1 DLLNEFGSKLEDAGL
16 LTDEQKKNLKECN
29 ETFLSCEGRKYSCK
43 NTNNINVPSSE
54 RLDPFCTYSKEIHA
68 ESSDVCNEDSLIYLP
83 SEEVQRN
90 MISFIDSYQKKP
102 YNNKKI
108 EQSSTFSR
116 NQQDTYSHSSSDV
129 SSSDKEMSEM
139 QLSLFKQICNI
150 QKDKEP
156 CLVEEFSV
164 SNSSIDVNKSNAC
177 RQKSCPKETSYS
189 VNSPVKDLYQTLNT
203 PVSLINDSCD
213 SDTDIKVTSVPDITG
228 SLGQNPKQ
236 IEEYKDF
243 LSETSRNFDE
253 CQNSKI
259 QSSSPKTLSD
269 YRPSTFSKSFRQNN
283 LLKTVSNFENTSNG
297 TNKEYILSAK
307 RCHDGSIK
315 LDIDISRSIKLSFNP
330 ITCHMSCE
338 FGQYDL
344 SCNTSDL
351 TNDSRSPSTVLDE
364 SSFSR
369 EVNWQD
375 CSVNESPIK
384 KRLKISD
391 KNVSA
396 ETEGSVSNSFND
408 ISDDLNL
415 FEKETESNDSQSNNC
430 NKNKFIHVSKSLPK
444 YISKGRKRP
453 LLNHQFDSQEIRNG
467 TIHPSKFY
475 SVKHSTPFQKESTV
489 FLHKTLGASSAKEK
503 CLEISYSNE
512 NSGVQNLHSPNK
524 ALFQNGAESNSMIKS
539 SVFANKKNITSQNL
553 HFVDKEICAS
563 SCDTQTF
570 QREFS
575 SIESRNFSSKMPLK
589 KKNRI
594 CNSKI
599 SHNVSTIERKKL
611 SSKFDKITKKIV
623 CKRKGDNN
631 KSEEKNKRPPIIIKK
646 NKYLKNYRNRK
657 LKKIQRG
664 CARKNTLVRCIS
676 KKYFINQKKTCANKL
691 KKNLR
696 NKITPFD
703 VFVSHDN
710 LVNSRTNS
718 AIKELQKSLIAKSK
732 GKTSSCK
739 VISNP
744 NKNQT
749 SKIFEVDKMQPN
761 VLLECIKDPLLYTD
775 IPPKILQNCN
785 KSVKKTTPFLKK
797 GTCKE
802 MISLKQCSVLLE
814 KIKVPVLLNGGNP
827 LEGVQILDKISVVE
841 DNDTSAF
848 SEQSSNHTKNSGVVE
863 QGSITEDAINNSSKC
878 ITFAGCEN
886 QNLIDCDT
894 ILTNEAY
901 NHFLSES
908 RKNKSESKNSLVNHD
923 TVHNKQ
929 EILLDFDI
937 DFNSDVELGFDDDN
951 DTDLNYDNDKA
962 SDDSQVKLWQRK
974 ENSEKVSKRE
984 KFKSSE
990 VNIDVLTASGTDFP
1004 CGKKIKDIQKDL
1016 QLDFDIDFDGNM
1028 QFLSD
1033 ESNNVIQS
1041 GSQIE
1046 TFKKPMETEN
1056 TVSNFSETDIN
1067 NMKTS
1072 KNDMTQSDKSLNFP
1086 RNLLLDFDID
1096 SKGIMNLASCE
1107 SNSVEVDNSG
1117 ETCNVSSSKHQKG
1130 ILVKDS
1136 KTRNTKMNFSGKN
1149 VKIFTFKSN
1158 LTSNKSNSVSKN
1170 LLLNSDSSSDSDF
1183 ELISDED
1190 NSIDL
1195 INEDL
1200 GKKRFESNQKNTH
1213 LNYSF
1218 HSDDIVEFFSD
1229 SDNVD
1234 LNDKINRSCQ
1244 DSKMKSCHS
1253 ENNGGKKLEFLNAP
1267 LEEKTET
1274 FCGHE
1279 MEKKTPLVS
1288 LKQPD
1293 LKEMLKPCFVS
1304 LKKIKIP
1311 LESKIENIEG
1321 KNESFNSVEELE
1333 QKSGT
1338 MTEEEILVETRIL
1351 KNYQKDQVG
1360 DMTNISVG
1368 SSRNSVAIPD
1378 NQICALDDEISDQ
1391 GEKLPL
1397 YFDSESDDEQ
1407 ELIIDED
1414 ISENIDSSIGNE
1426 TKSKIPI
1433 EDKICDFG
1441 NIADFFITEE
1451 KSSAFMA
1458 KSEKRKFD
1466 ISEKSVKNASSGN
1479 RNGVIIND
1487 ENIICN
1493 NINLN
1498 EENNYCNLNS
1508 NSDYLKLTI
1517 DDSINK
1523 GLTQNSVNDFQHNVK
1538 DQISNSDSS
1547 SESPIPKEIASNASE
1562 EFLII
1567 RKNVVDIENT
1577 SNISPEINQISIA
1590 EKNESFK
1597 KNIIPEMAEIPEAQ
1611 VNSKIK
1617 LRDTPKK
1624 CIQNKN
1630 NSNNVG
1636 IVISKSSV
1644 NDSNEEC
1651 SQMISEKEKFQ
1662 NCIINKIKNKYL
1674 KKTKSK
1680 YVFSD
1685 PIKNILY
1692 DIEPINFSN
1701 ASDKQNLHSFI
1712 TNLCVKNHVTSLLS
1726 HLLDPLAV
1734 PDQESLIFQVLHYL
1748 HHTRKNPFLN
1758 FKKNSELPLFLPLA
1772 ENCVVTALFDI
1783 EKKSRPYLQ
1792 GLMGNILRILHLLI
1806 LTKKKINIY
1815 GLASLCRVF
1824 TEICKRNEDKLKPL
1838 SLCCGLINEKHK
1850 FSPFLIASIAG
1861 VWKELFQLS
1870 ADFSDK
1876 ENILR
1881 GSIAYGVQKTLETSV
1896 ACTWYCN
1903 SEFMSEYFAVPSNI
1917 SDKDGTIKILKEK
1930 ILFECFQDSIENSWK
1945 LTSPLIIFAAFE
1957 TWDWT
1962 KEHLVDQYIFPN
1974 LQQFSCQNISEQAF
1988 NLFSN
1993 LYVDILLLYPER
2005 LPEEVLMKY
2014 LDTNLSFQGGHFLQD
2029 CAAVTLMKYF
2039 VLTRK
2044 TIPDNISFWFQN
2056 NQDNPKVKV
2065 LEDIFQKS
2073 LMLDSS
2079 DTFSNKDIVN
2089 LC

>member
-1 DLLNEFGSKLEDAGL
+1 MNDCVAANKEMNWIKEKNETFITRNIERLMDLLNEFGRNLEDAGL
-16 LTDEQKKNLKECN
+16 LTDEQKKKLKECN
-29 ETFLSCEGRKYSCK
+29 ETSLSCEGRKYSCK
-43 NTNNINVPSSE
+43 DTNNINVPSLE
-54 RLDPFCTYSKEIHA
+54 GLGPFCTYSKEIHD
-68 ESSDVCNEDSLIYLP
+68 ESSDICNEDSLIYSP
-83 SEEVQRN
+83 SEEVPRN
-90 MISFIDSYQKKP
+90 MIAFINSYQKKP

-139 QLSLFKQICNI
+139 QLSLFKQTCNI
-150 QKDKEP
+150 QKDKDP
-156 CLVEEFSV
+156 CLVDEFSV

-177 RQKSCPKETSYS
+177 RQNSCLKETSYS
-189 VNSPVKDLYQTLNT
+189 VNSSVKDLYQTLNT
-203 PVSLINDSCD
+203 PVYLFNDSYD
-213 SDTDIKVTSVPDITG
+213 SVTDIKVTSVPDITG
-228 SLGQNPKQ
+228 SLGQNPEQ

-243 LSETSRNFDE
+243 LSETYRNFDE

-269 YRPSTFSKSFRQNN
+269 YRPSTFSKSFRQNH

-307 RCHDGSIK
+307 HCHDGSIK
-315 LDIDISRSIKLSFNP
+315 LDIDISRSIKLSLNP
-330 ITCHMSCE
+330 ITCHLSCE

-344 SCNTSDL
+344 SHNTSDL
-351 TNDSRSPSTVLDE
+351 TNDSRSSTVLDE

-396 ETEGSVSNSFND
+396 ETECSVSNSFND

-415 FEKETESNDSQSNNC
+415 CEKETESEDSQSNNC
-430 NKNKFIHVSKSLPK
+430 NKNKFIHASKRLPK

-453 LLNHQFDSQEIRNG
+453 LLNHQFDSQEIRNE

-475 SVKHSTPFQKESTV
+475 FVKHPTPFQKESTV

-524 ALFQNGAESNSMIKS
+524 VLFQNGAESNSMFKS
-539 SVFANKKNITSQNL
+539 SVFENKKNITSQDL

-563 SCDTQTF
+563 SCDTQAI

-594 CNSKI
+594 CNNKI
-599 SHNVSTIERKKL
+599 SHNVSIIERKKL
-611 SSKFDKITKKIV
+611 PSKFDKNTKKIV
-623 CKRKGDNN
+623 CKRRKRDNN
-631 KSEEKNKRPPIIIKK
+631 KSEEKIKRPLIIKK
-646 NKYLKNYRNRK
+646 NKYLKNYRNQK

-664 CARKNTLVRCIS
+664 CARKNALVRCIS
-676 KKYFINQKKTCANKL
+676 KKCLINSKKTWANKL
-691 KKNLR
+691 KRNLR
-696 NKITPFD
+696 NKITPVD

-718 AIKELQKSLIAKSK
+718 AIKRTAKKSLIAKSK
-732 GKTSSCK
+732 GKANSCK

-749 SKIFEVDKMQPN
+749 SKIFEVDNMQPN
-761 VLLECIKDPLLYTD
+761 ILLECLKDPLLYTN

-785 KSVKKTTPFLKK
+785 ESVKKTTPFLKN

-827 LEGVQILDKISVVE
+827 LEGVQTLDKISVVE
-841 DNDTSAF
+841 DNDISAF
-848 SEQSSNHTKNSGVVE
+848 SEPSSNHTKNSGIAE
-863 QGSITEDAINNSSKC
+863 QDSITEDVINNSSKC

-886 QNLIDCDT
+886 QNLIDCDA

-901 NHFLSES
+901 NHFLSKS

-937 DFNSDVELGFDDDN
+937 DFNSDVELGFDYDN

-962 SDDSQVKLWQRK
+962 CDDSQVKLRQRK

-990 VNIDVLTASGTDFP
+990 VSVDDLTASDADFP
-1004 CGKKIKDIQKDL
+1004 CGKKIKGMQKDL

-1028 QFLSD
+1028 QFYSD
-1033 ESNNVIQS
+1033 ESKNVIQS

-1046 TFKKPMETEN
+1046 TFEKPMETEN

-1067 NMKTS
+1067 NIKTS
-1072 KNDMTQSDKSLNFP
+1072 KNDVTQSDKSLNIP
-1086 RNLLLDFDID
+1086 RNLHLDFDID
-1096 SKGIMNLASCE
+1096 SEVIINLASCE

-1117 ETCNVSSSKHQKG
+1117 ETCNVSLSKHQKC

-1136 KTRNTKMNFSGKN
+1136 KTRNTKMNLSGKN
-1149 VKIFTFKSN
+1149 AKIFTFKSN
-1158 LTSNKSNSVSKN
+1158 LTSNKSNIVPKN
-1170 LLLNSDSSSDSDF
+1170 LLLDSDSSSDSDL

-1190 NSIDL
+1190 NSLDL
-1195 INEDL
+1195 ISKDL
-1200 GKKRFESNQKNTH
+1200 EKKRFKSNKKNTH
-1213 LNYSF
+1213 LNSSV
-1218 HSDDIVEFFSD
+1218 HSDDIIEFFSD
-1229 SDNVD
+1229 SNNID

-1244 DSKMKSCHS
+1244 DSKIKSCHS
-1253 ENNGGKKLEFLNAP
+1253 ENNGSKKLEFLNPP
-1267 LEEKTET
+1267 LEEKAET

-1279 MEKKTPLVS
+1279 MEL
-1288 LKQPD
+1288 D

-1304 LKKIKIP
+1304 FKKIKIP
-1311 LESKIENIEG
+1311 LESKIENIEE
-1321 KNESFNSVEELE
+1321 KNESVNSVEELE

-1338 MTEEEILVETRIL
+1338 MTEEEVLVKTRIV
-1351 KNYQKDQVG
+1351 KNYHKDQVG
-1360 DMTNISVG
+1360 DMMNISVG
-1368 SSRNSVAIPD
+1368 SSRNSMTIPD
-1378 NQICALDDEISDQ
+1378 NQICDLDGEISDQ
-1391 GEKLPL
+1391 VEKLPL
-1397 YFDSESDDEQ
+1397 YFDSESDDER

-1414 ISENIDSSIGNE
+1414 MSENIDSSIGNE
-1426 TKSKIPI
+1426 TKSKISI

-1441 NIADFFITEE
+1441 NMTDFFITEE
-1451 KSSAFMA
+1451 ESSTFMA
-1458 KSEKRKFD
+1458 KSGKRKLD

-1498 EENNYCNLNS
+1498 EENNYCSLNS

-1523 GLTQNSVNDFQHNVK
+1523 GLTQNSFNDDFQHNVK

-1547 SESPIPKEIASNASE
+1547 SESPIPKGIASNASE
-1562 EFLII
+1562 EFFI
-1567 RKNVVDIENT
+1567 RKNIVDIENT

-1597 KNIIPEMAEIPEAQ
+1597 KNIIPEMAEISEAQ
-1611 VNSKIK
+1611 INSKIK
-1617 LRDTPKK
+1617 LSNTPKK

-1630 NSNNVG
+1630 IGNNVG

-1644 NDSNEEC
+1644 NNSNEEC
-1651 SQMISEKEKFQ
+1651 SKMISEKEEFQ
-1662 NCIINKIKNKYL
+1662 NCIIKEIKNKYI

-1692 DIEPINFSN
+1692 DVERINCSN
-1701 ASDKQNLHSFI
+1701 ASDKQNLHLFI
-1712 TNLCVKNHVTSLLS
+1712 TNLCVKNHVTSLVA
-1726 HLLDPLAV
+1726 HLLYRCAV
-1734 PDQESLIFQVLHYL
+1734 PDQASLIFQVLHYL

-1772 ENCVVTALFDI
+1772 ENCVVTALFKI
-1783 EKKSRPYLQ
+1783 EKKAKPYLQ
-1792 GLMGNILRILHLLI
+1792 GLMVNILRIMHLLI

-1824 TEICKRNEDKLKPL
+1824 TEICKRNEDKLRPL
-1838 SLCCGLINEKHK
+1838 SLCCGLITEKHK

-1870 ADFSDK
+1870 SDFSDK

-1881 GSIAYGVQKTLETSV
+1881 GSIAYGVQKMLETSV

-1930 ILFECFQDSIENSWK
+1930 ILFECFQDKHHKHVVTGDLNIVKDN
-1945 LTSPLIIFAAFE
+1945 
-1957 TWDWT
+1957 
-1962 KEHLVDQYIFPN
+1962 N
-1974 LQQFSCQNISEQAF
+1974 LRNI
-1988 NLFSN
+1988 
-1993 LYVDILLLYPER
+1993 
-2005 LPEEVLMKY
+2005 M
-2014 LDTNLSFQGGHFLQD
+2014 
-2029 CAAVTLMKYF
+2029 
-2039 VLTRK
+2039 
-2044 TIPDNISFWFQN
+2044 
-2056 NQDNPKVKV
+2056 
-2065 LEDIFQKS
+2065 
-2073 LMLDSS
+2073 
-2079 DTFSNKDIVN
+2079 NKGTGF
-2089 LC
+2089 